1 MFKPLKGIKVLDL
14 TGVLAGPYCTYQ
26 LALLGAEVIKI
37 ENLEQGDWT
46 RVGGK
51 DQSLNSLYMGTSF
64 LIQNSDKK
72 SIQIN
77 LKSEKGKEIALEL
90 IKKVDIFVEN
100 MRPGKAEKLGL
111 GWEDVSNIN
120 NKIIYCSI
128 SAFGQDGPL
137 KNRGA
142 YDHVVQGMS
151 GIMTTTGTKQTGPTK
166 VGSPFIDYSTGM
178 NAAFAI
184 VSAIHEVKQKQKSIR
199 LDVSMLDTSFLLM
212 ANMVTEHLNSGWIP
226 TPMGNEA
233 QSGSPASGMY
243 NTLTSPI
250 LLAANNNIQFLSLC
264 KALNTIGSFD
274 TKKWKSE
281 KIRKSKQSELR
292 EEFQNIFITK
302 TAEDLEILLN
312 KFDVPAGKIRSLPEA
327 VAEKQFKERKLW
339 NKINIKS
346 INKDFFVPSIGF
358 KVDESEVS
366 PKNPPPTLGED
377 TEDVLQNIGINK
389 DQLGALKKEG
399 VIN

>member
-51 DQSLNSLYMGTSF
+51 DQSLNSLYMGTSY

-90 IKKVDIFVEN
+90 IKRVDIFVEN

-111 GWEDVSNIN
+111 GWKEVSNIN

-264 KALNTIGSFD
+264 NALNTIGSFD
-274 TKKWKSE
+274 TEKWKSE

-312 KFDVPAGKIRSLPEA
+312 NFGVPAGKIRSLPEA

-346 INKDFFVPSIGF
+346 INKDFLVPSIGF
-358 KVDESEVS
+358 KVNESEVS

-389 DQLGALKKEG
+389 DLLGVLKKEG